1 MWAGQLWQAGWVR
14 LSLGV
19 RGAGTGTG
27 IGLGGR
33 EGVPGQGVLWPPW
46 QDGWSNMSQSGL
58 GYIPHQSH
66 PGSMAVGSAGLGH
79 ATVALAGWLQC
90 LDCVPIHAQ
99 HLQPWREFQQFP
111 MCLADALRL
120 VNGFPSSMV

>member
-19 RGAGTGTG
+19 RGAGIGAG
-27 IGLGGR
+27 IGQGAGG
-33 EGVPGQGVLWPPW
+33 VSGQGVLWPPW

-66 PGSMAVGSAGLGH
+66 PSSMAVASAGLGMLRWPWQ
-79 ATVALAGWLQC
+79 AGYSVWTV
-90 LDCVPIHAQ
+90 
-99 HLQPWREFQQFP
+99 
-111 MCLADALRL
+111 
-120 VNGFPSSMV
+120 FPSMHSTSNPGESSSGSPCVWQML